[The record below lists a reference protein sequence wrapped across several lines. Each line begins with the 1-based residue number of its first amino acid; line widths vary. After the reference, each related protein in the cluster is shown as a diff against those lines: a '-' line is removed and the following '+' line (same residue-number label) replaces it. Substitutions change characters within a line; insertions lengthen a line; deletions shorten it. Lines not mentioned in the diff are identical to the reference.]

1 MSEGEKGESK
11 GEMSLR
17 EKVEKVI
24 DEDIRPIL
32 AQDGGN
38 IAVID
43 VDEEKGIVLVQL
55 LGACQGCPMSQL
67 TLGMFVEQRL
77 KQKVPEVKRVLPV

>member
-1 MSEGEKGESK
+1 MEEGSGDKSS
-11 GEMSLR
+11 SLR
-17 EKVEKVI
+17 EKVEKVV
-24 DEDIRPIL
+24 DEEIRPVL
-32 AQDGGN
+32 VQDGGN

-55 LGACQGCPMSQL
+55 LGACHGCPMSQL

-77 KQKVPEVKRVLPV
+77 KQKVPEVKRVIPV

>member
-1 MSEGEKGESK
+1 MSEKEV
-11 GEMSLR
+11 SLR
-17 EKVEKVI
+17 ELVEKVI
-24 DEDIRPIL
+24 DEEIRPVL

-77 KQKVPEVKRVLPV
+77 KQKVPGVKRVLPV